1 MVERIQ
7 TLTMQIRSAFDQ
19 IKSLQKSP
27 KDTGIGKMINELR
40 ELDESSYK
48 PILEEYKNDVYSVW
62 ITHNPTPIKKKREI
76 IILEDVGADGKTNR
90 IRISG
95 IEDKPRIKKSAGQP
109 RIRAVKP
116 TGKKDGSCFEL
127 NGQFHGKGRAVHAVL
142 KNMVLKN
149 PEITLS
155 ELEAL
160 FEGIAKNKYGVCK
173 ELSVAKELSTKFKR
187 FFLRED
193 DIIKLKD
200 GTKVAVSKE
209 WGSTNMPGFV
219 EKARTLGFNLKD
231 A

>member
-27 KDTGIGKMINELR
+27 KDVGIGKMINELR
-40 ELDESSYK
+40 ELDEVAYK

-62 ITHNPTPIKKKREI
+62 VQHHPTPIKKKREI
-76 IILEDVGADGKTNR
+76 VILEDIGADGKTNR

-95 IEDKPRIKKSAGQP
+95 IDDKPRIKKPVGQP
-109 RIRAVKP
+109 RVRAVKP

-142 KNMVLKN
+142 KCMVVRN
-149 PEITLS
+149 PDITLT
-155 ELEAL
+155 ELEAP

-173 ELSVAKELSTKFKR
+173 ELSIAKELSAKFKR
-187 FFLRED
+187 FFLRDE

-200 GTKVAVSKE
+200 GTKIAVSKE

-219 EKARTLGFNLKD
+219 AKARELGFNLKD

>member
-1 MVERIQ
+1 MVERIEN
-7 TLTMQIRSAFDQ
+7 LKAQ
-19 IKSLQKSP
+19 IKSAFVEIKTLKRSP

-40 ELDESSYK
+40 ELDEDSYK

-62 ITHNPTPIKKKREI
+62 NTHNPAPIKKRKEI
-76 IILEDVGADGKTNR
+76 IILEDIGADGKTNR
-90 IRISG
+90 LRISG
-95 IEDKPRIKKSAGQP
+95 IDDKPRIKKPAGQP

-116 TGKKDGSCFEL
+116 TGKKDGSCFEF
-127 NGQFHGKGRAVHAVL
+127 NGQYHGKGRAVHAVL

-149 PEITLS
+149 PDITLA
-155 ELEAL
+155 ELEAP
-160 FEGIAKNKYGVCK
+160 FEGVAKNKYGVCK

-193 DIIKLKD
+193 DLIKLKD

-219 EKARTLGFNLKD
+219 TKAKELGFNLKD